1 MYPIAWYVDAIKQ
14 TEMILINIK
23 VGILLLSTKMG
34 SRRLY
39 VKGARIIKPIRHL
52 DISKTIKD
60 TPLSKAIFADVGTNA
75 KKIDDNNTIAIPFHR
90 LLSNLFILI
99 LVVSLNTSRGQIFVC
114 IIICCSSPFC
124 LNSNFYNHSYT
135 SEKS

>member
-14 TEMILINIK
+14 TEMILTNIK
-23 VGILLLSTKMG
+23 VGTLLLSTKMG

-90 LLSNLFILI
+90 LLSNLAILI
-99 LVVSLNTSRGQIFVC
+99 LVVSLNTSRAQIFVC
-114 IIICCSSPFC
+114 IIICCLRPFC
-124 LNSNFYNHSYT
+124 LNSNF
-135 SEKS
+135 